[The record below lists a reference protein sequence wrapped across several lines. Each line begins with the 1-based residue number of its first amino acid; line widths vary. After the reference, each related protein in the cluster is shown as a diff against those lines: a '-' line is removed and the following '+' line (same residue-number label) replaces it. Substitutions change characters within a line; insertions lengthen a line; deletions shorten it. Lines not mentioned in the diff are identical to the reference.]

1 MEHSTLMTRLKQS
14 WKSNESIYEQFEDKP
29 IAAAQLN
36 SLTGPIPIFRMLAD
50 IYYTVKEGKQEEALV
65 MLDIVGSWVQ
75 AGNTKE
81 ANDRMQ
87 EYVTLIS
94 TADFDNDLKEF
105 MNGL

>member
-1 MEHSTLMTRLKQS
+1 MTRLKQS
-14 WKSNESIYEQFEDKP
+14 WKSDESIYEQFEDKP

-36 SLTGPIPIFRMLAD
+36 SVTGPIPIFRMLAD

-75 AGNTKE
+75 AGSTKE
-81 ANDRMQ
+81 ANERMQ
-87 EYVTLIS
+87 EYVALIS
-94 TADFDNDLKEF
+94 TADLDNDLKEF

>member
-1 MEHSTLMTRLKQS
+1 MTRLKQS
-14 WKSNESIYEQFEDKP
+14 WKSDESIYEQFEDKP

-36 SLTGPIPIFRMLAD
+36 SVTGPIPIFRMLAD

-75 AGNTKE
+75 AGSTKE
-81 ANDRMQ
+81 EYERMQ
-87 EYVTLIS
+87 EYVTIIS
-94 TADFDNDLKEF
+94 TSDFDNDLKEF

>member
-29 IAAAQLN
+29 LAAAQLN
-36 SLTGPIPIFRMLAD
+36 SGTGPIPIFRMLAD
-50 IYYTVKEGKQEEALV
+50 IYYTVKENKQDEALI

-75 AGNTKE
+75 AGSTKE
-81 ANDRMQ
+81 AAERMH
-87 EYVTLIS
+87 EYITLIS

-105 MNGL
+105 VDGL

>member
-1 MEHSTLMTRLKQS
+1 MEHDTLMTRLKQS
-14 WKSNESIYEQFEDKP
+14 WKSDESIFEMFEDKP
-29 IAAAQLN
+29 IAGAQLK
-36 SLTGPIPIFRMLAD
+36 SLTGMIPIFRMLAD
-50 IYYTVKEGKQEEALV
+50 VYYTVKEGKQEEALV
-65 MLDIVGSWVQ
+65 MLDIMGSWIQ

-87 EYVTLIS
+87 EYVALIS